1 MFVLRDIGIEGERK
15 SLRFLHLQPKGR
27 KKKKITKP
35 TSVVSKRN
43 PLQEYAY

>member
-1 MFVLRDIGIEGERK
+1 VWEFRERARASVFFACRK
-15 SLRFLHLQPKGR
+15 KAG

-43 PLQEYAY
+43 PLPEFAY